1 MAFRESAKAIQTLGT
16 KPILGLPRLQLQCLS
31 GPSTQ
36 QFRSIWISSTSPNPL
51 KRRARSS
58 HLGCIN
64 VAIRYQ
70 SSSVSPSSES
80 QKLPPEQ
87 QASYDRLRP
96 IIDTFEAP
104 IDWAVAYGSGVMKQA
119 QVKPGDPTPM
129 TDLLISTP
137 LAADFH
143 DVNLRQNPGHYP
155 LYARLMGGAGIGW
168 AQEKFGAGIWY
179 VTMVE
184 VNGISVKYGVI
195 STSTLVSDLTN
206 WDTLYI
212 SGRLHKPVLS
222 LISPPTPSPPV
233 SSSSAEPSLLPPLD
247 EAIRSNHRSAL
258 ALSLLLCPGQF
269 TENYLWEKIAGLSYS
284 GDPRMSV
291 PGAENP
297 EKVKNIVRGP
307 GTREGFREMY
317 KPYFD
322 EMGVRAVGGDEKAG
336 SSGTWQDDGEG
347 LLTQS
352 TSPEHHAILFASLP
366 INLRK
371 AVSAH
376 YQIPVDQLNTSTS
389 TEADADKAMR
399 KEAELWMQPIQ
410 GQDFRPIVAQEL
422 KKIIHS
428 PALRQSIKGLFT
440 AGPVKSFYY
449 SLAKFR
455 KWLKSRSKT

>member
-1 MAFRESAKAIQTLGT
+1 MAFKGPNRPLLSSSFRAASFHGPGRIHLTYAT
-16 KPILGLPRLQLQCLS
+16 KSFTSQV
-31 GPSTQ
+31 
-36 QFRSIWISSTSPNPL
+36 RSICILTAIPRTRRIRNRNRPSQESGICLLVRHHSSLGSPN
-51 KRRARSS
+51 
-58 HLGCIN
+58 
-64 VAIRYQ
+64 
-70 SSSVSPSSES
+70 
-80 QKLPPEQ
+80 KLPPDQ

-137 LAADFH
+137 SATEFH
-143 DVNLRQNPGHYP
+143 STNLRQNPSHYP
-155 LYARLMGGAGIGW
+155 MYARLMGGAGIGW
-168 AQEKFGAGIWY
+168 AQEKLGAGIWY

-184 VNGISVKYGVI
+184 INGISVKYGVI

-212 SGRLHKPVLS
+212 SGRMHKPVLP
-222 LISPPTPSPPV
+222 LTSPPSTSVP
-233 SSSSAEPSLLPPLD
+233 SSSPTPAQSLEPDIGLD
-247 EAIRSNHRSAL
+247 EAIKSNHRSAL
-258 ALSLLLCPGQF
+258 ALSLLLCPERF

-307 GTREGFREMY
+307 GAREGFREMY
-317 KPYFD
+317 TSFFGELGIYSSSS
-322 EMGVRAVGGDEKAG
+322 EK
-336 SSGTWQDDGEG
+336 TIEWQDDGEA
-347 LLTQS
+347 LLSQS
-352 TSPEHHAILFASLP
+352 TSPQHHAALFASLP

-371 AVSAH
+371 AVSTH
-376 YQIPVDQLNTSTS
+376 YQIPGDRLTNTLADQ
-389 TEADADKAMR
+389 
-399 KEAELWMQPIQ
+399 KEKEKEKENQLWIKPIQ
-410 GQDFRPIVAQEL
+410 DKEFRPIVAQEL

-449 SLAKFR
+449 SLAKFQ
-455 KWLKSRSKT
+455 KWLKSRAKK

>member
-1 MAFRESAKAIQTLGT
+1 MAARGISR
-16 KPILGLPRLQLQCLS
+16 PITASKLKSNPGIASSWYVRHLP
-31 GPSTQ
+31 GPSTSQ
-36 QFRSIWISSTSPNPL
+36 ARSIWISSTTTSLRRRRDDSSPQVRFSL
-51 KRRARSS
+51 A
-58 HLGCIN
+58 L
-64 VAIRYQ
+64 RYQ
-70 SSSVSPSSES
+70 SSSIKAPK
-80 QKLPPEQ
+80 KLPPEQ

-137 LAADFH
+137 SATDFH
-143 DVNLRQNPGHYP
+143 QVNLRQNPSHYP

-168 AQEKFGAGIWY
+168 AQEKLGAGIWY

-184 VNGISVKYGVI
+184 INGISVKYGVI
-195 STSTLVSDLTN
+195 STSTLTSDLTN

-222 LISPPTPSPPV
+222 LTSPSTDSTSTST
-233 SSSSAEPSLLPPLD
+233 SSSELDSLPSLDDALK
-247 EAIRSNHRSAL
+247 SNQRSAL
-258 ALSLLLCPGQF
+258 ALSLLLCPETF
-269 TENYLWEKIAGLSYS
+269 SEHYLWEKIAGLSYS

-307 GTREGFREMY
+307 GAREGFREMY
-317 KPYFD
+317 APFFE
-322 EMGVRAVGGDEKAG
+322 EMGVEVIGEKAG
-336 SSGTWQDDGEG
+336 TEGAGKWQDDGEG
-347 LLTQS
+347 LFSQS
-352 TSPEHHAILFASLP
+352 TSPEHHAALFTSLP
-366 INLRK
+366 FNLRK
-371 AVSAH
+371 AVSTH
-376 YQIPVDQLNTSTS
+376 YQIPVERLTSTDS
-389 TEADADKAMR
+389 SEKKR
-399 KEAELWMQPIQ
+399 KEEEKELWFKPIQ
-410 GQDFRPIVAQEL
+410 NEEFRPIVAQEL

-449 SLAKFR
+449 SLAKFQ
-455 KWLKSRSKT
+455 KWLKSRSKN